1 MQRNVIFGLGL
12 AVVVLALIPLA
23 VQDGYWRHLFIVAFI
38 YAIIASNWNLS
49 LGHTGIFNFGHLT
62 FFGIGV
68 YTTAILS
75 KTFAISPWISI
86 IAAGGVAALSALLMA
101 APVARLKGIYV
112 VLVTFAVNQLMMQ
125 LVLSQAGVTGG
136 ADGMVR
142 LPFLSVGDYS
152 FLKDYKLGYYY
163 VGLFLLLCS
172 STFLLYVTNSPF
184 GKSLKAVRD
193 AEDYATARGISVARQ
208 RVVVLIL
215 SAIFTGIAGG
225 FYTIYLRVASPEVFG
240 FGTMS
245 LALSMVLIGGVN
257 SVLGPV
263 AAALVLTFATEAMTA
278 IQGFDDARYI
288 VIAVAMILVL
298 RIAPGGLLQLFERL
312 AIQSRQNPIAPKEA
326 IVDGRRLGKL

>member
-1 MQRNVIFGLGL
+1 MSKKTLLGL
-12 AVVVLALIPLA
+12 VVAVLVLALVPLVVA
-23 VQDGYWRHLFIVAFI
+23 DGYWRHLFIIAFV

-68 YTTAILS
+68 YTAAIAS
-75 KTFAISPWISI
+75 KTLGISPWIAI
-86 IAAGGVAALSALLMA
+86 GLAGITAALSALLMA

-112 VLVTFAVNQLMMQ
+112 VLVTFAVNQLMIQ
-125 LVLSQAGVTGG
+125 LVLSQANITGG
-136 ADGMVR
+136 GDGMVR
-142 LPFLSVGDYS
+142 LPYLSIGDYS

-163 VGLFLLLCS
+163 VALFLLVLS
-172 STFLLYVTNSPF
+172 SLFLIAVTSSPF

-208 RVVVLIL
+208 RIVVLIL

-263 AAALVLTFATEAMTA
+263 AAALVLTFATEAMA
-278 IQGFDDARYI
+278 SIQGFDDARYI
-288 VIAVAMILVL
+288 IIAVAMILVL
-298 RIAPGGLLQLFERL
+298 RLAPGGLVQLAERL
-312 AIQSRQNPIAPKEA
+312 VTQSRPARRPDAEPRKANP
-326 IVDGRRLGKL
+326 

>member
-1 MQRNVIFGLGL
+1 MNKTTLSGL
-12 AVVVLALIPLA
+12 AFAVLLLALVPLA
-23 VQDGYWRHLFIVAFI
+23 VSDGYWRHLFIIAFI

-68 YTTAILS
+68 YTAAIFS
-75 KTFAISPWISI
+75 KTLAVSPWIAIVLS
-86 IAAGGVAALSALLMA
+86 GGTAALSALLMA

-125 LVLSQAGVTGG
+125 LVLSQANITGG

-142 LPFLSVGDYS
+142 LPFLSIGDYS

-163 VGLFLLLCS
+163 VALFLLVCS
-172 STFLLYVTNSPF
+172 SLFLLFVTNSPF

-208 RVVVLIL
+208 RIVVLIL

-298 RIAPGGLLQLFERL
+298 RLAPGGLLQLFERL
-312 AIQSRQNPIAPKEA
+312 TIQSREVARAK
-326 IVDGRRLGKL
+326 G